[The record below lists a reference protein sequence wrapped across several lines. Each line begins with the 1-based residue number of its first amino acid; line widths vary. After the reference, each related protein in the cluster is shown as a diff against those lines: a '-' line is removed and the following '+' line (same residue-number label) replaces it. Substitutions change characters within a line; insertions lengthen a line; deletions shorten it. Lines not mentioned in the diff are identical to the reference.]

1 MSTPIRPF
9 SISVSESALH
19 NLRFRLQHT
28 RWPEEATVGD
38 WSQGVPLS
46 VVQDLCT
53 YWRQHYDWRRCETL
67 LNNYPQFV
75 TEIDGVDIHFL
86 HIRSK
91 HNHAL
96 PMIMTHGWPGSIVEF
111 TKVIEPLTDPT
122 RHGGREEDAFH
133 LVLPTMPGYGFS
145 GKPTA
150 NGWTSARIARAWT
163 ELMTRLGFERWV
175 AQGGDWG
182 ADVVAALASN
192 SPPPSLAAVHMNTA
206 FFDAKKETR
215 WAKTLS
221 SGEKRALEAAEL
233 WERTESAYLLQQ
245 GTRPQ
250 TLGYSLA
257 DSPSGLLAWLFE
269 KISMWSQHEG
279 QDVFSVLSRDEILDN
294 VMIYW
299 LTNTATSSARL
310 YWENEDATDLPID
323 IPVGVSQF
331 SGDLTYVP
339 RIWGERY
346 YKNIIHWRDVG
357 KGGHFAAWEVP
368 ELFVREIRDC
378 FALVSRY

>member
-1 MSTPIRPF
+1 MSQLFRPF
-9 SISVSESALH
+9 SISISDSTLH
-19 NLRFRLQHT
+19 DLRSRLEHT
-28 RWPEEATVGD
+28 RWPEEATVKD

-53 YWRQHYDWRRCETL
+53 YWIEQYDWRHCEKR
-67 LNNYPQFV
+67 LNSYPQFV

-86 HIRSK
+86 YIRSK
-91 HNHAL
+91 HSNAL
-96 PMIMTHGWPGSIVEF
+96 PMIMTHGWPGSIIEF

-122 RHGGREEDAFH
+122 EHGATEQDAFH
-133 LVLPTMPGYGFS
+133 LILPTLPGYGFS
-145 GKPTA
+145 GKPTT
-150 NGWTSARIARAWT
+150 NGFTSARIAIAWT

-192 SPPPSLAAVHMNTA
+192 SPPTSLAAVHMNTA

-221 SGEKRALEAAEL
+221 SGEERALELWER

-269 KISMWSQHEG
+269 KISVWSQHKG
-279 QDVFSVLSRDEILDN
+279 KDVFSVLSREEILDDI
-294 VMIYW
+294 MIYW
-299 LTNTATSSARL
+299 LTNTGTSSARL
-310 YWENEDATDLPID
+310 YWENLDATDLPID
-323 IPVGVSQF
+323 IPVAVSQF
-331 SGDLTYVP
+331 PGDQTYVP
-339 RIWGERY
+339 RSWGERY
-346 YKNIIHWRDVG
+346 YKNIIHWHDVEE
-357 KGGHFAAWEVP
+357 GGHFAAWESP
-368 ELFVREIRDC
+368 GLFVRELRAC
-378 FALVSRY
+378 FAHIRQ